1 MTKGE
6 LASLVNT
13 EIGQALGS
21 ELGTKSSE
29 LARQRAT
36 AMDYYL
42 AEPLGTE
49 VEGRSQ
55 VISTDVQDTIEW
67 IMPSIMRVFSSNHKA
82 VEFDPVGPDD
92 EEAARQETAIVNH
105 TFYKE
110 NDGFIALY
118 SFFKDALLQKN
129 GIVKVWWDDSETV
142 VKESYNGLSDA
153 ELTALLSDE
162 DVEPVEHDEVESEL
176 GALHDI
182 SVNRTTSKGQVR
194 VEPVPP
200 EEFLISNDAV
210 SVNPKNARF
219 TCHTTLKTRSELLE
233 MGFSK
238 KIVNSLPAHSVY
250 DSEESLSR
258 DNLDDEWTS
267 EQSQHHPTQRVR
279 VDECY
284 MRVDFDG
291 DGIAELRQVTVS
303 GTHILVNEEVDCI
316 PFHSITPIILT
327 HKFFGL
333 SVADLVMDL
342 QLIKSTLLRGIL
354 DNVYL
359 ANNSRTAAQEGMV
372 NLDDLL
378 TSRPGAIVRTQGPPS
393 AVLQQIPTSPLPPEA
408 FQAYQLLEDTRRQR
422 TGVGQET
429 MGLES
434 NVLAQGKTGVVNQSF
449 DVARMR
455 VELIAR
461 VFAETGVK
469 SLFLGIHRLLQQN
482 QDKKK
487 WFKLNGKWSE
497 IAPTEWLERSRM
509 TINVGLGTG
518 NKDRITGNLMNVLM
532 QQKEMAQGMPPHVMY
547 QYAHKTMEKIIEAN
561 ELGEISEFMPDP
573 QMIQQMVQQMAQQPP
588 PPDPQMEAIKLQQQ
602 IEAEKLKLDAQKA
615 RWEHERKT
623 KEMQDK
629 DLRERTDMELKYSQ
643 NVPGALV

>member
-1 MTKGE
+1 MTKEE
-6 LASLVNT
+6 LLSLVGA
-13 EIGQALGS
+13 EISSAMGS
-21 ELGTKSSE
+21 ELGINSSE
-29 LARQRAT
+29 LSSQRAE

-42 AEPLGTE
+42 AEPFGNE
-49 VEGRSQ
+49 VDGRSK

-67 IMPSIMRVFSSNHKA
+67 IMPSIMRVFASNNKA
-82 VEFDPVGPDD
+82 VEFDPNGPED
-92 EEAARQETAIVNH
+92 EAAAKQETAIVNH

-110 NDGFIALY
+110 NDGFLVLY

-129 GIVKVWWDDSETV
+129 GIVKSWWDNTETT
-142 VKESYNGLSDA
+142 VKESYTGLDDNELTIILSDP
-153 ELTALLSDE
+153 
-162 DVEPVEHDEVESEL
+162 DVEPLEHSEEMTEN
-176 GALHDI
+176 GALHDLT
-182 SVNRTTSKGQVR
+182 VNRITSRGQVR
-194 VEPVPP
+194 IEPVPP
-200 EEFLISNDAV
+200 EEFSISNDAV

-219 TCHTTLKTRSELLE
+219 TCHSTLKTRSELIE

-238 KIVNSLPAHSVY
+238 RIVNDLPTHASL
-250 DSEESLSR
+250 DNEESDAR
-258 DNLDDEWTS
+258 NHIEDDFQS
-267 EQSQHHPTQRVR
+267 ESNHAPTQRVR

-291 DGIAELRQVTVS
+291 DGIAELRQVTRA
-303 GTHILVNEEVDCI
+303 GNKILVNEEVDCI
-316 PFHSITPIILT
+316 PFHAITPIILT

-354 DNVYL
+354 DNVYH

-378 TSRPGAIVRTQGPPS
+378 TSRPGGIVRTQGPPG
-393 AVLQQIPTSPLPPEA
+393 AVIQPLPASPLPPEA
-408 FQAYQLLEDTRRQR
+408 FQAYQLLEKTRQDR

-455 VELIAR
+455 IELIAR

-469 SLFLGIHRLLQQN
+469 SLFLDIHRLLQQN
-482 QDKKK
+482 QDKRK
-487 WFKLNGKWSE
+487 WFKLNGQWAQ
-497 IAPTEWLERSRM
+497 IQPTEWRERSRM

-518 NKDRITGNLMNVLM
+518 NKDRITSNLTALLQVQERLI
-532 QQKEMAQGMPPHVMY
+532 GIVPPHVMY
-547 QYAHKTMEKIIEAN
+547 QHAYRTMEKFVEASD
-561 ELGEISEFMPDP
+561 LGEVSEYFPDP
-573 QMIQQMVQQMAQQPP
+573 QAVMQAAQQAAQQPP
-588 PPDPQMEAIKLQQQ
+588 PPDPQMEAIKIQQQ
-602 IEAEKLKLDAQKA
+602 IEGEKLKLDATKA
-615 RWEHERKT
+615 RWEHERKNR
-623 KEMQDK
+623 EMELK
-629 DLRERTDMELKYSQ
+629 DLRDRTDMELKYSQ